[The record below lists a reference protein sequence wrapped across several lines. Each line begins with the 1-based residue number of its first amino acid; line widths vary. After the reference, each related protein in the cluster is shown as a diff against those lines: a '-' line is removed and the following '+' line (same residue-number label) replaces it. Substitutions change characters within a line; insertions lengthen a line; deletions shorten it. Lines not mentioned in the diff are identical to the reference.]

1 MHSDSSMYMNLLP
14 LHRTHLLFPSSS
26 SPDSQSAFGIESVTR
41 RACLKVHTE
50 WMQTSLCQAAVLEN
64 KNTKE
69 EKKVSLEIPKYTR
82 GALGKYRE

>member
-1 MHSDSSMYMNLLP
+1 MYMNLLP
-14 LHRTHLLFPSSS
+14 LHHLHLLFPSSS

-41 RACLKVHTE
+41 RGCLKVHTE
-50 WMQTSLCQAAVLEN
+50 WIQTSLCQAAVLEN